1 MGVVHCVTHP
11 VSCAAGVAGSVASG
25 VASDVFDQVATD
37 FAHFAEHAT
46 SWVWQQL
53 DAATA
58 LKLSGGQWNEV
69 LRVTVEL
76 GVLVCVTMLLL
87 QVIVC
92 ALRHDFG
99 GLGRGVRGVTIAMI
113 GTFASFVITDS
124 LLSAVD
130 SMSTG
135 AMQVLAGTKAWSDL
149 GNQVIHADTL
159 TGGALGSAAMLLCAL
174 IMLVSSLVVWLA
186 LMVRKMLLI
195 IGAVFAP
202 IAFGGSPFDVTSSWV
217 RRWIEFTVALVF
229 SKLVLVILFGVGLQI
244 ELGLGKVGNATTQQV
259 TQMMTGLLVMAIAGF
274 APWLALQFVHWAGS
288 SMQWELHQRAQ
299 TAQAGGQA
307 AIAAPQRMYAGAQRG
322 FGGLAVAAGRLS
334 SGASGNG
341 SGSASG
347 SGGNGSS
354 HGGDAVGG
362 GDGGSSRSPANGVTG
377 TAESAYES
385 GRNQTASALG
395 QNGGGPAGGQQ
406 DSGQQDIG
414 QQNAQARRD
423 SAASG
428 DGGDSG
434 TPRRSDASGAGGP
447 GQSPGPGT
455 GSGGG
460 SAGGGGDGGS
470 PGAPSGPPSPPSG
483 GGSRGSGGVG
493 SPGGPSKP
501 GGSPGGGPTGP
512 GGGGLAGG
520 AEIAGA

>member
-58 LKLSGGQWNEV
+58 LKLSGGQWNGV
-69 LRVTVEL
+69 LQVTVEL

-99 GLGRGVRGVTIAMI
+99 GLGRGVRGVMIAMI

-149 GNQVIHADTL
+149 GNQVIHANTL

-217 RRWIEFTVALVF
+217 KRWIEFTAALVF

-244 ELGLGKVGNATTQQV
+244 ELGLGKVGSATTQEI
-259 TQMMTGLLVMAIAGF
+259 TQMMTGLLVMAVAGF

-299 TAQAGGQA
+299 AVQAGGQA
-307 AIAAPQRMYAGAQRG
+307 AVAAPQRMYAGAQRG
-322 FGGLAVAAGRLS
+322 VGGLAIAAGTLS
-334 SGASGNG
+334 SGSAGNG
-341 SGSASG
+341 SGSPGG

-354 HGGDAVGG
+354 GG
-362 GDGGSSRSPANGVTG
+362 GGSRRSGGGRDDGGSSSPGNGVTG
-377 TAESAYES
+377 AAESAYES
-385 GRNQTASALG
+385 GRNQTASAVG
-395 QNGGGPAGGQQ
+395 QNGGSPAGGQQ
-406 DSGQQDIG
+406 DGGRQSAQPRQDSSG
-414 QQNAQARRD
+414 
-423 SAASG
+423 S
-428 DGGDSG
+428 DGAGDSG
-434 TPRRSDASGAGGP
+434 TPRRQDASGGSGP
-447 GQSPGPGT
+447 SQSPGLDSAPGG

-460 SAGGGGDGGS
+460 GGDRGAAGGPSGS
-470 PGAPSGPPSPPSG
+470 PGSPSG
-483 GGSRGSGGVG
+483 GSSRGSEGGG
-493 SPGGPSKP
+493 APGGPSRP
-501 GGSPGGGPTGP
+501 GGAPGGGPTGP